1 MGASSSLLDENK
13 SNYIKGQVDVKFQ
26 EFAPIYKKQY
36 SLAFLSQIQDELE
49 QRKEDHTQLLKQRP
63 LEEGHVLFEEN
74 VLYFDESRKWKNRFV
89 VVRAS
94 YVIECHE
101 SYKTY
106 MKGAPA
112 LYRVLPT
119 GGTILTSKEKY
130 MEMVDQCCPCTNNVQ
145 DDFAPPV
152 VGMPGQFPVYLR
164 LPYRQDS
171 YFCFHNEEQL
181 AKFNC
186 ILSDCIRHQNKDFLK
201 KRTCEVT
208 AFLKALQFYRQEKGQ
223 YESWDML
230 IGSDVRA
237 LANLLMEDFMPYLE
251 KELMPCLKSKR
262 ADKRRVWFAT
272 VEAAYYLVQDHL
284 MEKLNA
290 LKEECKEM
298 VQQQGV
304 LMRSNMDQITS
315 SRAFLEG
322 KLRAMVTEPAT
333 KYITEHVQP
342 YLPAILEEVMVPISL
357 GFTEAR
363 QLSEGMMEQ
372 LCPDAEQKME
382 LIQDL
387 LRMRMANLQN
397 CYEKVS
403 GLADHFQELQ
413 QTFSYSTRGL
423 EDSTEIDIQQL
434 MENVVYTFELLLR
447 KALED
452 PSVNFPLA
460 VQKAKHR
467 VLKQFDYDSCTVR
480 KKIFQDALISITLP
494 SVKEHL
500 APSSKEELPK
510 FEQYIFADYSNF
522 ISVENVYED
531 ILQKILEK
539 DVNMVVKEAASKKKY
554 NLFSESRYNFSLSSL
569 SFTPPESTPSSP
581 GCLNTPKSLHTALPP
596 SHLLTNGLA
605 ANKSF
610 PNELEP
616 RIHGVVQ
623 PLEKSSPKTES
634 QDQPSATLSQALPA
648 VEKCYAAEN
657 TTILEE
663 SMDDVFVT
671 DETLKHTATSIS
683 TDTSAETNPELKS
696 TTTKFLATV
705 APIVYPDPNPSSS
718 KEGGDAA
725 AFSNFANG
733 HTVVISPVCM
743 KTTNPTSSC
752 SDRECV
758 LTTPIAGE
766 EDSSRGAVK
775 IVVLSDDP
783 VPNRE
788 EINDVSVMENKYPIA
803 AGLSIEDA
811 ETNVFYTAQD
821 ISKESDNQPIIDP
834 GKDSDSQSLSDP
846 EDEVRP
852 LDCVKAI
859 RDLVEEVIE
868 IEEVVLPC
876 KVNCEIEEVVQ
887 PCKDNCEKV
896 SVDILEEPEA
906 IV

>member
-26 EFAPIYKKQY
+26 EFALIYRKQY

-49 QRKEDHTQLLKQRP
+49 QRKDEHTQLLKQRKP
-63 LEEGHVLFEEN
+63 LEEGQVLFEEN

-101 SYKTY
+101 CYKTF

-112 LYRVLPT
+112 LYRLLPT
-119 GGTILTSKEKY
+119 GGTILTSEEKY

-152 VGMPGQFPVYLR
+152 VGMPGQFPVYLK
-164 LPYRQDS
+164 LPYCQDS
-171 YFCFHNEEQL
+171 YFCFHEEEKL
-181 AKFNC
+181 AKFIC

-201 KRTCEVT
+201 KKTCEVKT
-208 AFLKALQFYRQEKGQ
+208 FLKALQFYRQEKGQ

-230 IGSDVRA
+230 IGSDVQA

-251 KELMPCLKSKR
+251 KELLPCLKSKR

-272 VEAAYYLVQDHL
+272 VEAAYYLVQEHL
-284 MEKLNA
+284 MGKLNA

-298 VQQQGV
+298 VKQQEV

-322 KLRAMVTEPAT
+322 KLRAMVTESAT

-342 YLPAILEEVMVPISL
+342 YLPAILEEVMGPISL

-372 LCPDAEQKME
+372 LCPDAEQKEE
-382 LIQDL
+382 LIQAL
-387 LRMRMANLQN
+387 FRMSMANLQS

-413 QTFSYSTRGL
+413 QTFNYSTRGL

-434 MENVVYTFELLLR
+434 MENVEYTFELLLR

-460 VQKAKHR
+460 MQKAKHR
-467 VLKQFDYDSCTVR
+467 VLKQFDYDSSTVR
-480 KKIFQDALISITLP
+480 KKIFQEALISITLP
-494 SVKEHL
+494 SIKIHL
-500 APSSKEELPK
+500 APSFKEELPE

-531 ILQKILEK
+531 ILQQILGK
-539 DVNMVVKEAASKKKY
+539 DVNMVVKEAASMKKY

-569 SFTPPESTPSSP
+569 SSTPPSSP
-581 GCLNTPKSLHTALPP
+581 GRLNTPQSLHTALPP
-596 SHLLTNGLA
+596 SPLLTNSLT

-610 PNELEP
+610 TNELEP
-616 RIHGVVQ
+616 RINGVVQ
-623 PLEKSSPKTES
+623 SLEKSSPKTES

-648 VEKCYAAEN
+648 VVKFEAGEN

-671 DETLKHTATSIS
+671 DETLNEKTDEHTATSIS
-683 TDTSAETNPELKS
+683 TDTSAETKPELIS
-696 TTTKFLATV
+696 TTTTTKALAIV
-705 APIVYPDPNPSSS
+705 APVVYPDPDPDPNPSSS
-718 KEGGDAA
+718 KEGGDAT
-725 AFSNFANG
+725 AFSDFANG
-733 HTVVISPVCM
+733 HTVVISPVC
-743 KTTNPTSSC
+743 TNPTSSC
-752 SDRECV
+752 YDREGV
-758 LTTPIAGE
+758 LTTPPVGE
-766 EDSSRGAVK
+766 EDSSSGAGK
-775 IVVLSDDP
+775 TEVLSDVP
-783 VPNRE
+783 VPNRAG
-788 EINDVSVMENKYPIA
+788 INDVSVMESKYPIA
-803 AGLSIEDA
+803 ACLSIEDA
-811 ETNVFYTAQD
+811 ETNVFYTSQD
-821 ISKESDNQPIIDP
+821 ISKESGNQPIIDP
-834 GKDSDSQSLSDP
+834 GKDSESQPLSDP

-859 RDLVEEVIE
+859 RNLVQEVI
-868 IEEVVLPC
+868 
-876 KVNCEIEEVVQ
+876 EIEEVVQ
-887 PCKDNCEKV
+887 PCKDNLEKV
-896 SVDILEEPEA
+896 RVEIFEEPEA